1 MWRALANRNYRLFF
15 GGQGISLIGTWMTRI
30 ATGWLVYQLSP
41 VDPEL
46 YLGLVSFFGQVPT
59 FFLAPVA
66 GVLVDRW
73 NRHRLLVV
81 TQAVSLVQS
90 ALLAV
95 VAFHG
100 EPGLATIGAVL
111 ALAVCQGLVNSF
123 DMPGRQAFLVEM
135 VNRKEDLPNAIA
147 LNSSLVNGARLVG
160 PALAGIL
167 IAAAGTGWCFL
178 IDAVSYVAVIAA
190 LLAMRLAPRAGQR
203 RRGPVWHGL
212 VEGVTYTFGFAPIRA
227 ILLLLALVS
236 FMGMPFTVLMPIF
249 ADQVLHG
256 GSYALGFLSG
266 ATGVGALA
274 GALYMASRRT
284 VLGLGR
290 VMVMATGLFGVGL
303 IGFALSRQL
312 WASLLLMVLTG
323 FGLMV
328 QMAASNTI
336 LQTIVDEDKRGRVMS
351 FYSMSFMGMAPFG
364 SLFAGVV
371 AGAVGAETT
380 VLVGGVA
387 CIAGAG
393 VFAFKLPD
401 LRALVR
407 PVYARLGI
415 LPEVAAGIQTAVEL
429 TRPPEE

>member
-1 MWRALANRNYRLFF
+1 M
-15 GGQGISLIGTWMTRI
+15 
-30 ATGWLVYQLSP
+30 
-41 VDPEL
+41 
-46 YLGLVSFFGQVPT
+46 
-59 FFLAPVA
+59 
-66 GVLVDRW
+66 
-73 NRHRLLVV
+73 
-81 TQAVSLVQS
+81 
-90 ALLAV
+90 
-95 VAFHG
+95 
-100 EPGLATIGAVL
+100 
-111 ALAVCQGLVNSF
+111 
-123 DMPGRQAFLVEM
+123 
-135 VNRKEDLPNAIA
+135 
-147 LNSSLVNGARLVG
+147 
-160 PALAGIL
+160 
-167 IAAAGTGWCFL
+167 
-178 IDAVSYVAVIAA
+178 
-190 LLAMRLAPRAGQR
+190 
-203 RRGPVWHGL
+203 WHGL

-236 FMGMPFTVLMPIF
+236 FMGMPYTVLMPIF

-266 ATGVGALA
+266 ATGIGALA

-290 VMVMATGLFGVGL
+290 VMVVATGLFGVGL

-371 AGAVGAETT
+371 AGVVGAETT
-380 VLVGGVA
+380 VLVGGLA

-393 VFAFKLPD
+393 VFAFKLPE

-415 LPEVAAGIQTAVEL
+415 LPEVAAGIQSAVEL
-429 TRPPEE
+429 TRPPED